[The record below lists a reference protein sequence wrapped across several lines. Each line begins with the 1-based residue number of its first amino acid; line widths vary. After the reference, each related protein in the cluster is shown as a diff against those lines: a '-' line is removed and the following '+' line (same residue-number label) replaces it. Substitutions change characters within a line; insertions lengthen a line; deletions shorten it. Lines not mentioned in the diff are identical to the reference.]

1 MDHFSLILERPVQGL
16 DVLDGLEDD
25 LQLGHVALVLD
36 VAGQDLPQ
44 PVQVRL
50 ADVARVKV
58 VEAGLVHVED
68 VHAGGHL
75 WFLMLI
81 R

>member
-16 DVLDGLEDD
+16 DVLDGLEHD

-50 ADVARVKV
+50 ADVARVEV

-68 VHAGGHL
+68 IHAGGHL
-75 WFLMLI
+75 GS
-81 R
+81 

>member
-1 MDHFSLILERPVQGL
+1 MDHFPLILERPVQVL

-36 VAGQDLPQ
+36 VTWQDLPQ

-50 ADVARVKV
+50 ADVARVEV
-58 VEAGLVHVED
+58 VEASLLVHVED
-68 VHAGGHL
+68 IHAGGHL
-75 WFLMLI
+75 GS
-81 R
+81 

>member
-1 MDHFSLILERPVQGL
+1 MDHFPLILERPVQGL

-50 ADVARVKV
+50 AYVARVEV
-58 VEAGLVHVED
+58 VEAGLLVHVED
-68 VHAGGHL
+68 IHAGGHL
-75 WFLMLI
+75 GS
-81 R
+81 